1 MRGAES
7 VEELYGWIRN
17 VTGYFIFMSVLD
29 NLLPDHKYA
38 KYIRLFG
45 GMVLIL
51 LVFQPLTGSLR
62 LEDRIAHFYETLV
75 FRYEA
80 DDLKQELLGVEKQ
93 RLSQIIEQYEEAVGE
108 DVRQMAEDMELKVYD
123 CQVEISESEGSD
135 AFGTVTSVRL
145 AVAGKTKENGEAAGR
160 TADREANGGT
170 DRELIEIKPVT
181 VEPASGFLNSG
192 VADSGVTDSGVTNPG
207 SRGAGDF
214 ENESSEAFLDQS
226 RRQQEETRAA
236 VSKLRRK
243 ISAYYDLEE
252 EYVEIQVL
260 EGKR

>member
-1 MRGAES
+1 M
-7 VEELYGWIRN
+7 EELYGWIRN
-17 VTGYFIFMSVLD
+17 LTGYFIFMSVLD
-29 NLLPDHKYA
+29 NLLPDRKYA

-75 FRYEA
+75 FRYET

-108 DVRQMAEDMELKVYD
+108 DVRQMAEDMGLRVHG
-123 CQVEISESEGSD
+123 CRVEISESEGAD
-135 AFGTVTSVRL
+135 EFGTVTSIRL
-145 AVAGKTKENGEAAGR
+145 EVAGETEENGETAGR
-160 TADREANGGT
+160 TADRGANGET
-170 DRELIEIKPVT
+170 DRERIEIKPVT
-181 VEPASGFLNSG
+181 VEPASGVLNSG
-192 VADSGVTDSGVTNPG
+192 ATEAG
-207 SRGAGDF
+207 SKSPAVLED
-214 ENESSEAFLDQS
+214 EPSEAFSAQS
-226 RRQQEETRAA
+226 RRRKEETRES

-243 ISAYYDLEE
+243 ISSYYDLEE